1 MYLWFINLFINK
13 IRLLGTNTIYLKV
26 SNHIYT
32 LRCLL
37 IKKETKSRACQ
48 RCESSENFLE
58 TDKFRHTKH
67 KKKNIVRRQHFSL
80 NCFIFKFRLQTRRE
94 NFKMNHLINDI
105 HMLPQICYVYK
116 LFEFV
121 QFVVEQFLCKYL
133 PPFVKMS
140 TCCQSILCPAPKVCR
155 TKKAHTKLRAK
166 SKNSL
171 KPIPWIPNSKHT
183 NPSNMYENVPRRI
196 GHAEWIPLNYL

>member
-1 MYLWFINLFINK
+1 MVA
-13 IRLLGTNTIYLKV
+13 GYLKV

-105 HMLPQICYVYK
+105 NMLPQICYVYK

-196 GHAEWIPLNYL
+196 GHAE